1 MFAFLALAAIAKFSR
16 DGDYPLKKTKMPEA
30 VQRTTHGSFGMKSAF
45 EGDVRSD
52 LVTEGL

>member
-30 VQRTTHGSFGMKSAF
+30 VRRTTHGSFGMKSAF

-52 LVTEGL
+52 LFTEGL